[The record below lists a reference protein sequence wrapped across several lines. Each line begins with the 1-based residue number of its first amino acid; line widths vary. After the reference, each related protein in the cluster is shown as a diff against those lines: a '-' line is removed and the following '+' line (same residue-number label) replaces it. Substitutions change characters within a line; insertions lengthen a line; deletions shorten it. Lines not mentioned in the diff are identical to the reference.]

1 MKRDL
6 AFERTYPHPIE
17 RVWEAVTNSDAIGE
31 WLMSNDFKP
40 EVGHQFQFRSKPQ
53 PGWNGIVDCQV
64 LTCNPPSE
72 LSYSW
77 KGGPLDTVLT
87 IHLSAVDSG
96 THLRLEHKGFRGLA
110 ATMVAKLM
118 SSGWGGMLEKRLP
131 AVLEKLQDGVP
142 LEGAGTCLS
151 EEAK

>member
-17 RVWEAVTNSDAIGE
+17 RVWEAITNSAAIGE

-40 EVGHQFQFRSKPQ
+40 EVGHRFQFRAKPQ
-53 PGWNGIVDCQV
+53 PGWNGIVDCEV
-64 LTCNPPSE
+64 LSCNPPRE

-77 KGGPLDTVLT
+77 KGGPLDTL
-87 IHLSAVDSG
+87 LSIRLQPVEGG
-96 THLRLEHKGFRGLA
+96 THLRLEHNGFRGLA

-131 AVLEKLQDGVP
+131 AVLDKLRDGVP
-142 LEGAGTCLS
+142 LSAPGECLTDQ
-151 EEAK
+151 AK